1 MPTTTCCAVR
11 FNRID
16 GAAAA
21 TCHKPH
27 DHDAALALNNAH
39 SNGLSLLDADGLTAL
54 LAMAW
59 HARIAAPAD
68 GLLLALDQDAPH
80 AAANFGG
87 GGWLIA
93 LHALCMSIA
102 S

>member
-1 MPTTTCCAVR
+1 M
-11 FNRID
+11 
-16 GAAAA
+16 
-21 TCHKPH
+21 
-27 DHDAALALNNAH
+27 
-39 SNGLSLLDADGLTAL
+39 LDADGLTAL